1 MEEDMMFKVDTKALN
16 VAVSE
21 YKKKTTQEIADEV
34 GISLDLFNQLLSGE
48 KNELSLNEIKKIAG
62 HFEVTVGKLIVRKKW
77 AINSVVLNK
86 VFQDSHL
93 TKEDAVKKVDLE
105 GRETYIMH
113 RHTFDKALDGE
124 TNILHIDTIYE
135 IAQKFN
141 IPMKELL
148 AEPGSTTASQVLALK
163 DYIKNIT
170 PFECNALW
178 KLLSPVI
185 NQEKTMD
192 EVLTNV
198 RNSSGNQSQLIQWM
212 LEGEQP
218 EVQEKLINWVCSC
231 QNEKLDGC
239 FHALKTIHSLLLTML
254 LEAKGNLNAL
264 GYKQLQEICLKL
276 AQNPLYF
283 GDPEEKTVDGSIAYL
298 NEGEG
303 AYTLFVLIPREIY
316 DEYQVDPIENL
327 YVEGIEST
335 EGSPEWEDEIR
346 EAILEYLDEVDIN
359 DEMLFYDFRELF
371 DSNIYDW
378 PILEMTEDSHG
389 PFAPENMSSTKQA
402 LENLIIKMA
411 LDINYKEIGR
421 IFTDVEFANEM
432 FKKYGLESPFLK

>member
-1 MEEDMMFKVDTKALN
+1 
-16 VAVSE
+16 
-21 YKKKTTQEIADEV
+21 
-34 GISLDLFNQLLSGE
+34 
-48 KNELSLNEIKKIAG
+48 
-62 HFEVTVGKLIVRKKW
+62 
-77 AINSVVLNK
+77 
-86 VFQDSHL
+86 
-93 TKEDAVKKVDLE
+93 
-105 GRETYIMH
+105 
-113 RHTFDKALDGE
+113 
-124 TNILHIDTIYE
+124 
-135 IAQKFN
+135 
-141 IPMKELL
+141 
-148 AEPGSTTASQVLALK
+148 
-163 DYIKNIT
+163 
-170 PFECNALW
+170 
-178 KLLSPVI
+178 
-185 NQEKTMD
+185 MD